1 MSVSHGPFPRARHD
15 HEPCIRDAR
24 EAAEALARRRGL
36 RFTPLRWQVFE
47 IVLASHR
54 PAGAYDILNELA
66 RAPGWRKPAPPTVY
80 RALDFLMGL
89 GLVHRIDTLSAY
101 AACFAAERRHCTHFL
116 LCKAC
121 GRIAEIG
128 DAALEAALS
137 RAAEDAGFAA
147 ERETVEISGLCRDC
161 AGKSQRTSTAA
172 PLP

>member
-1 MSVSHGPFPRARHD
+1 MRAGPFPRARHD

-24 EAAEALARRRGL
+24 EAAEALARDRGL

-54 PAGAYDILNELA
+54 PIGAYDILNELA
-66 RAPGWRKPAPPTVY
+66 RSADRRKFAPPTVY

-89 GLVHRIDTLSAY
+89 GLVHRIGTLSAY
-101 AACFAAERRHCTHFL
+101 AACFATERRHHMYFL

-121 GRIAEIG
+121 GCAAEIEDG
-128 DAALEAALS
+128 ALKTALS
-137 RAAEDAGFAA
+137 RAAEAAGFAA

-161 AGKSQRTSTAA
+161 AGKSQHASTSA